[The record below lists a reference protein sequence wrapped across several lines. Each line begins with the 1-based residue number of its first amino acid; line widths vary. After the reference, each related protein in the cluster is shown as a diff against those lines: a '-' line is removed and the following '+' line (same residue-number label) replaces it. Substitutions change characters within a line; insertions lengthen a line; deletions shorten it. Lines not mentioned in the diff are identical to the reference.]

1 MAIVIPPPSNLQPQS
16 ALLQLPAEIKHIIFG
31 LCFVADR
38 PVIDPR
44 IDGSKTRDDNAV
56 RTTPG
61 AALLQ
66 TCRRTYH
73 EIDRRPLF
81 AQNTFRF
88 SNLTGMRAF
97 LHALP
102 VEYRTRIQDIEID
115 LRELNSDRP
124 HIAREWLQYVAL
136 AKNGGL
142 NSLRAD
148 AAGLRCLRINL
159 EAWPVS
165 KAMERNLP
173 WSPVHFVGGDDVGTH
188 DLLTR
193 MNKCVTKTGSDNAVK
208 WQRQNG
214 RLQLEVIS
222 KPGLHESVAA
232 QGLRAPQN
240 EDCAR
245 FLPPS
250 GECSFF
256 ACENRHSYGTEPVDK
271 ELSPNAAG

>member
-1 MAIVIPPPSNLQPQS
+1 MTVIIPPPSNLQPQS
-16 ALLQLPAEIKHIIFG
+16 VLLQLPAEIKHIIFG
-31 LCFVADR
+31 LCFVADT
-38 PVIDPR
+38 PIIDPR

-124 HIAREWLQYVAL
+124 HLAREWLQYVAL

-165 KAMERNLP
+165 EY
-173 WSPVHFVGGDDVGTH
+173 SQ
-188 DLLTR
+188 
-193 MNKCVTKTGSDNAVK
+193 S
-208 WQRQNG
+208 
-214 RLQLEVIS
+214 
-222 KPGLHESVAA
+222 
-232 QGLRAPQN
+232 
-240 EDCAR
+240 
-245 FLPPS
+245 
-250 GECSFF
+250 
-256 ACENRHSYGTEPVDK
+256 
-271 ELSPNAAG
+271 

>member
-1 MAIVIPPPSNLQPQS
+1 MAVVVPLPGNLQPQS

-31 LCFVADR
+31 LCFVADT
-38 PVIDPR
+38 PIIDPR
-44 IDGSKTRDDNAV
+44 IDGSRTREDNAV

-124 HIAREWLQYVAL
+124 HLAREWLQYVAL
-136 AKNGGL
+136 AKNGGF

-148 AAGLRCLRINL
+148 ATGLRCLRINL
-159 EAWPVS
+159 ESWPVS
-165 KAMERNLP
+165 EY
-173 WSPVHFVGGDDVGTH
+173 SQ
-188 DLLTR
+188 
-193 MNKCVTKTGSDNAVK
+193 S
-208 WQRQNG
+208 
-214 RLQLEVIS
+214 
-222 KPGLHESVAA
+222 
-232 QGLRAPQN
+232 
-240 EDCAR
+240 
-245 FLPPS
+245 
-250 GECSFF
+250 
-256 ACENRHSYGTEPVDK
+256 
-271 ELSPNAAG
+271 